1 MNDTSIRQGATPP
14 GSVTGCTP
22 QQQAT
27 AVRTV
32 CGNAHDA
39 ADARLLLDM
48 LGLGAGQG
56 RGE

>member
-1 MNDTSIRQGATPP
+1 MRDQKIRQGATPP

-22 QQQAT
+22 QQEHT

-48 LGLGAGQG
+48 LGLGAGSG